1 MEEWSEK
8 EKVMKQK
15 GKLREKK
22 ETEKIFIDNDLTK
35 QEREIQ
41 KKLRTIGKEERRQG
55 KEVNVRY
62 RKIITIEGV
71 QWRWNEERERLEVGG
86 GMWDGETRDK
96 GNGKRTT
103 KKVDGQRK
111 WNPEKKHKGKHK
123 REDRKGRIQ
132 VKKATKTTKVRVLY
146 WNVAG

>member
-1 MEEWSEK
+1 MEEWSGK

-22 ETEKIFIDNDLTK
+22 ETEKIFI
-35 QEREIQ
+35 EREMQ

-62 RKIITIEGV
+62 RKITIEGV

-86 GMWDGETRDK
+86 GIWDGETGDN
-96 GNGKRTT
+96 GNEKRTK
-103 KKVDGQRK
+103 KKVYGQRK

-123 REDRKGRIQ
+123 EEDTKGRAQ
-132 VKKATKTTKVRVLY
+132 AKKTTKTAKVRVLY